1 MFDKSAHKIIFTGP
15 VGSGKS
21 TAINAISDTPVIST
35 EEQASDDVQHRKQTT
50 TVALDYGMI
59 KLSMGE
65 NIHLYGT
72 PGQER
77 FNFMWDIL
85 VNNAIGIIILVDNAN
100 SDPLSD
106 LSFFLKTFNE
116 FLSNSAIAIG
126 ITRTDLSGG
135 PKLSDY
141 RRILKEF
148 DINPPLF
155 EVDGRKKDEVSMLI
169 QALLFSLDQSFNESD
184 DADEEDD
191 DELNLEL
198 DFEI

>member
-1 MFDKSAHKIIFTGP
+1 MFDQSAHKIIFTGP

-35 EEQASDDVQHRKQTT
+35 EEVATDDVKNRKETT

-59 KLSMGE
+59 KLPMGE

-100 SDPLSD
+100 KDPLGD

-116 FLSNSAIAIG
+116 FISNSAIAIG
-126 ITRTDLSGG
+126 ITRTDLGGG
-135 PKLSDY
+135 PSLKDY
-141 RRILKEF
+141 RRILKDF
-148 DINPPLF
+148 DMNPPLF
-155 EVDGRKKDEVSMLI
+155 EVDGRKKGDISMLI
-169 QALLFSLDQSFNESD
+169 QALLFSLDQSFNETSEQD
-184 DADEEDD
+184 ITA
-191 DELNLEL
+191 
-198 DFEI
+198 

>member
-21 TAINAISDTPVIST
+21 TAINSISDMPVIST
-35 EEQASDDVQHRKQTT
+35 EELATDDVKNRKETT

-59 KLSMGE
+59 KLGDGE

-85 VNNAIGIIILVDNAN
+85 VSNAIGIVILVDNAN
-100 SDPLSD
+100 SDPIGD
-106 LSFFLKTFNE
+106 LSFFLKSFNE
-116 FLSNSAIAIG
+116 FITNNAITIG
-126 ITRTDLSGG
+126 ITRTDLGGG
-135 PKLSDY
+135 PSITDY
-141 RRILKEF
+141 RRVLKEF

-155 EVDGRKKDEVSMLI
+155 EIDGRKKSDISMLI
-169 QALLFSLDQSFNESD
+169 QSLLFSLDQSFNELN
-184 DADEEDD
+184 EQ
-191 DELNLEL
+191 ELSA
-198 DFEI
+198 

>member
-1 MFDKSAHKIIFTGP
+1 MFDQNAHKIIFTGP

-35 EEQASDDVQHRKQTT
+35 EEIATDDVKNRKEKT

-59 KLSMGE
+59 KLGQGE

-77 FNFMWDIL
+77 FSFMWDIL

-100 SDPLSD
+100 KDPLDD
-106 LSFFLKTFNE
+106 LKFFLTTFND
-116 FLSNSAIAIG
+116 FISNSAIAIG
-126 ITRTDLSGG
+126 VTRTDLGGG
-135 PKLSDY
+135 PVLKDY
-141 RRILKEF
+141 RQILKEH

-155 EVDGRKKDEVSMLI
+155 EVDGRKKSDISMLI
-169 QALLFSLDQSFNESD
+169 QALLFSLDQSFSET
-184 DADEEDD
+184 AA
-191 DELNLEL
+191 
-198 DFEI
+198 

>member
-21 TAINAISDTPVIST
+21 TAISAISDIPVIST
-35 EEQASDDVQHRKQTT
+35 EELATDDVKNRKETT

-59 KLSMGE
+59 KLPMGE

-85 VNNAIGIIILVDNAN
+85 TDNAIGIIILVDNAN
-100 SDPLSD
+100 TDPLAD
-106 LSFFLKTFNE
+106 LAFFLKTFKKFITNH
-116 FLSNSAIAIG
+116 AIAIG
-126 ITRTDLSGG
+126 ITRTDLNGTTAL
-135 PKLSDY
+135 PDY

-155 EVDGRKKDEVSMLI
+155 EVDGRKNADISMLI
-169 QALLFSLDQSFNESD
+169 QALLFSLDQSF
-184 DADEEDD
+184 DEATE
-191 DELNLEL
+191 
-198 DFEI
+198 

>member
-35 EEQASDDVQHRKQTT
+35 EELATDDVQNRKQTT

-59 KLSMGE
+59 KLGMGE

-85 VNNAIGIIILVDNAN
+85 INNAIGVVILVDNAN
-100 SDPLSD
+100 ADPLTD
-106 LSFFLKTFNE
+106 LSFFLKSFSS
-116 FLSNSAIAIG
+116 FISNSAIAIG
-126 ITRTDLSGG
+126 ITRTDLGVG
-135 PKLSDY
+135 PTLSDY
-141 RRILKEF
+141 RRILKDF
-148 DINPPLF
+148 NLNPPLF
-155 EVDGRKKDEVSMLI
+155 EIDGRKKDEVSMLI
-169 QALLFSLDQSFNESD
+169 QALLFTLDQSCQETS
-184 DADEEDD
+184 DEETV
-191 DELNLEL
+191 
-198 DFEI
+198 